1 MTYEPSTNVHKT
13 ILTEK
18 QKEQIRK
25 LKGQVIQRGLAKRFG
40 VTVKMVRDIQAGHR
54 E

>member
-18 QKEQIRK
+18 QKERIRK
-25 LKGQVIQRGLAKRFG
+25 LKGQVTQLGLAKRFG
-40 VTVKMVRDIQAGHR
+40 VTLKAVRDIQAGHL

>member
-1 MTYEPSTNVHKT
+1 MTYEPSTNLHKT

-18 QKEQIRK
+18 QKEHIRK
-25 LKGQVIQRGLAKRFG
+25 LKGQVTQRGLAKRFG
-40 VTVKMVRDIQAGHR
+40 VSLQRIRDIQTGHR

>member
-1 MTYEPSTNVHKT
+1 MTYEPSTNVRKT

-25 LKGQVIQRGLAKRFG
+25 LKGQVPQRGLAKRFG
-40 VTVKMVRDIQAGHR
+40 VSLKTVRDIQTGHL